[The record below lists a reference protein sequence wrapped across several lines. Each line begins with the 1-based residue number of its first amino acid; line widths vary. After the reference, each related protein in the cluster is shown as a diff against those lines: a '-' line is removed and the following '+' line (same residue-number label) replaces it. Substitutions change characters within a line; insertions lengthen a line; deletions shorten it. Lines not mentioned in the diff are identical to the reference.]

1 MTDAPFAL
9 LAETAAAW
17 GLPLTDEQIAQ
28 FAAYADELRRW
39 NAHTNLTRIIE
50 PTDMVVRLFL
60 DALACAQHW
69 GAAPHRLAD
78 LGSGAGFPGLPL
90 KILRPALRLTLVE
103 SVGKKAAFLRH
114 IVAHLG
120 LSEVQVLQARAEA
133 VGHDPAHRAA
143 YDVVTA
149 RAVAELRVLAEYG
162 LPLLRSG
169 GRLLA
174 PKGADIDAEL
184 AATGPALHKLGGHLL
199 AVEPVVLPGHEPR
212 PLVIIRKTG
221 TTPAAYPRAVGVPA
235 RRPL

>member
-1 MTDAPFAL
+1 MTEAPFAL
-9 LAETAAAW
+9 LAQTAAAW
-17 GLPLTDEQIAQ
+17 GVPLTDDQIAQ
-28 FAAYADELRRW
+28 FAAYVAELRRW
-39 NAHTNLTRIIE
+39 NAHTNLTRISE
-50 PTDMVVRLFL
+50 PEAIVVRHFL
-60 DALACAQHW
+60 DALSCAQHW
-69 GAAPHRLAD
+69 GAAPRSLAD

-90 KILRPALRLTLVE
+90 KLLRPALRLTLVE

-120 LSEVQVLQARAEA
+120 LTDVQVLQARAEA
-133 VGHDPAHRAA
+133 VGHEPAHRAA

-162 LPLLRSG
+162 LPLLREG

-184 AATGPALHKLGGHLL
+184 AAAAPALQTLGGQVL
-199 AVEPVVLPGHEPR
+199 AVEPVALPGHAPHS
-212 PLVIIRKTG
+212 LVVIGKRG
-221 TTPAAYPRAVGVPA
+221 PTPAAYPRAVGVPA